1 MNTQSLDDIRD
12 RLHRVE
18 SELATELEEL
28 VERNRKQFRY
38 SVQAGRVRF
47 EEGVSALH
55 RSMRKGTIAYIRNAP
70 ITYLLTAP
78 VIYGLFV
85 PLLLADL
92 SITLFQQICF
102 RVYRIKI
109 VRRRDYLHFD
119 RQLLGYLNSIEKL
132 NCVYC
137 SYANGLFA
145 YAREVGARTEQYW
158 CPIKHARKALD
169 AHGRMHDFFDYGD
182 ADTYQADLPRI
193 RAKLLD

>member
-1 MNTQSLDDIRD
+1 MNTKSLDEIRD

-18 SELATELEEL
+18 GELAAELEEL

-55 RSMRKGTIAYIRNAP
+55 RSMRKGTIAYIRKAP
-70 ITYLLTAP
+70 IAYVLTAP
-78 VIYGLFV
+78 VTYGLFV
-85 PLLLADL
+85 PLLFADL

-102 RVYRIKI
+102 RVYGVKI
-109 VRRRDYLHFD
+109 VRRRDYLLFD

-132 NCVYC
+132 NCLYC

-158 CPIKHARKALD
+158 CPIKHARKTLD
-169 AHGRMHDFFDYGD
+169 AHRRMHDFFDYGD
-182 ADTYQADLPRI
+182 ADAYQADLPII